1 MSALKNILKEEIRK
15 ILKEEDSYEK
25 VGGEFMSRMP
35 SSTNSG
41 GNKIVD
47 SSAFLNYPNLPKK
60 LKELYNKLALDQ
72 SMDRSIN
79 PENHFYLPDL
89 PSWVT
94 FNDAGEYED
103 GGLQNISVKIRSKK
117 EADNWANDKKT
128 LSREL
133 KLSPRDEKT
142 YEF

>member
-15 ILKEEDSYEK
+15 ILKEEDSYEE

-35 SSTNSG
+35 SSTNPG

-47 SSAFLNYPNLPKK
+47 SSAFLNYPKLPEK
-60 LKELYNKLALDQ
+60 LKTLYNKLPPNP
-72 SMDRSIN
+72 SSIN

-117 EADNWANDKKT
+117 EADNWAKDKKT

>member
-15 ILKEEDSYEK
+15 ILKEEDSYEE
-25 VGGEFMSRMP
+25 VGGELMSRMP
-35 SSTNSG
+35 SSTNPG

-47 SSAFLNYPNLPKK
+47 SSAFLKYPNLPEK
-60 LKELYNKLALDQ
+60 LKTLYNKLPPNP
-72 SMDRSIN
+72 SSIN

-89 PSWVT
+89 PSWIT

-117 EADNWANDKKT
+117 EADNWAKDKKT

>member
-15 ILKEEDSYEK
+15 ILKEEDSYEE
-25 VGGEFMSRMP
+25 VGGEFMLRMP
-35 SSTNSG
+35 SSTNPG

-47 SSAFLNYPNLPKK
+47 SSAFLNYPNLPEK
-60 LKELYNKLALDQ
+60 LKTLYNKLPPNP
-72 SMDRSIN
+72 SSIN

-117 EADNWANDKKT
+117 EADNWAKDKKT